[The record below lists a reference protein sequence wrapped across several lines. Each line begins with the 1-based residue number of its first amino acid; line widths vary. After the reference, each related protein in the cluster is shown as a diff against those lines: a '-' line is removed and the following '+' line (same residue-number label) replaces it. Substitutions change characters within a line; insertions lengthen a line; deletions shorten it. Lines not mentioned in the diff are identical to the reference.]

1 MLNKL
6 LEVPT
11 KFLKHYVNLVTTYDS
26 GEAILDEGLEF
37 ITQDIRKRAA
47 AGRSKFITYLKI
59 NPDLQPSPFLHI
71 IHPMASDIIRFR
83 VGSHYLPI
91 ETGRWSRKLRHERV
105 CTSCGVIGDEE
116 HAIYSCSLIL
126 RDDIDFIDEI
136 GKFWLQPE
144 VYKLFSRIKAANL
157 PWIVVR
163 LPNKKYWWIL
173 SYYSFS
179 STQKIFNFLF
189 VTSP

>member
-6 LEVPT
+6 LEIPT

-26 GEAILDEGLEF
+26 GEAILDEGLKF
-37 ITQDIRKRAA
+37 IMQDIRKRAA
-47 AGRSKFITYLKI
+47 ADRSKFVTYLKI

-136 GKFWLQPE
+136 GKIWLQLE
-144 VYKLFSRIKAANL
+144 VYKLFSRVKAANL
-157 PWIVVR
+157 
-163 LPNKKYWWIL
+163 L
-173 SYYSFS
+173 
-179 STQKIFNFLF
+179 
-189 VTSP
+189 